1 MEFKLYEKVKLT
13 DEEELTKYIKFLEHK
28 FESKIDEWVFNDGED
43 DIIFKDDGVYI
54 NRCWIQLNDCKN
66 PNSIINFMCVLEHL
80 RDYGRVTID
89 ILDINMDSFFY

>member
-13 DEEELTKYIKFLEHK
+13 DEEELTKYIKFLGHV

-43 DIIFKDDGVYI
+43 DIIFKGDGVYI
-54 NRCWIQLNDCKN
+54 NRCWIQLNDCKK

-89 ILDINMDSFFY
+89 TLDVNMDSFFY